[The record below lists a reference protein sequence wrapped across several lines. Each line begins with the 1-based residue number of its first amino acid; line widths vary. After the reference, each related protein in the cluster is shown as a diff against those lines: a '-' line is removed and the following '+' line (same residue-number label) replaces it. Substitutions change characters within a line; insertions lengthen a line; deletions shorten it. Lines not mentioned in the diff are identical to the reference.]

1 MKRFTFVLGFVLMCV
16 AGSVVRAEAQ
26 ASMGVIVDVDLVAGA
41 LLLETREGAQ
51 RVSVAPTAAIRGDDG
66 RPLTLGDLRPGDAVS
81 YQLGSEAATRLHVA
95 PQFWALPREP

>member
-16 AGSVVRAEAQ
+16 AGPVVRAEAQ
-26 ASMGVIVDVDLVAGA
+26 ASMGVIADVDLVAGA

-51 RVSVAPTAAIRGDDG
+51 RVSVAPAAAIHGDDG
-66 RPLTLGDLRPGDAVS
+66 RPLTLRDLRPGDAVW
-81 YQLGSEAATRLHVA
+81 YQLGSQAATRLHVA